1 MNDRPRKTSTEPA
14 YDVEAE
20 MLLRLARPG
29 ETREAA
35 LERLA
40 RLCACCHRVY
50 LAERLTR
57 QVCERCLAH
66 VRCGHCQ
73 RDFEP
78 GPGTFALLC
87 PDCWRAVQQLV
98 RTMHE
103 LESPDERAELRHQMQ
118 LAFEA
123 RFACRWREDG
133 RGHGDDRER
142 HEPRESSR

>member
-1 MNDRPRKTSTEPA
+1 MNDRSRRTPLESA

-35 LERLA
+35 LERLS

-50 LAERLTR
+50 VAERLTR
-57 QVCERCLAH
+57 HVCERCCAH
-66 VRCGHCQ
+66 VRCGHCG

-78 GPGTFALLC
+78 GSGTFALLC

-103 LESPDERAELRHQMQ
+103 LESPEERAELRHQMH
-118 LAFEA
+118 LAFEP

-133 RGHGDDRER
+133 RRSQDGGARS
-142 HEPRESSR
+142 EPARDGG